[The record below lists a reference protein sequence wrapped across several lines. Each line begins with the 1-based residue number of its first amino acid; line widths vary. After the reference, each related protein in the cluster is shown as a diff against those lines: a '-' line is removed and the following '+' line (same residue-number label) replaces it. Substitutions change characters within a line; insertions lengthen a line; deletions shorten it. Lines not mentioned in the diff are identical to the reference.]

1 MSQTADTQ
9 VAPGRPLLA
18 RPTTA
23 SAVGMLMAATP
34 CSVRD
39 AEQILA
45 VAADLADVNV
55 LDLAAA
61 MAAGP
66 GSGSLPV
73 RLERALRQAVG
84 AARAPRRAGA
94 PPAGTGIQPNR
105 ERAEEVLSRLRG
117 CQARLL
123 ATPADPGALRAM
135 DDAAYTLCVL
145 MGRPTAHGAVAAAE
159 ALLAETF

>member
-1 MSQTADTQ
+1 MSHTADAQ

-18 RPTTA
+18 RPTAA
-23 SAVGMLMAATP
+23 SAVGMLMATTP

-45 VAADLADVNV
+45 AAADLADVNV

-61 MAAGP
+61 ITAGP
-66 GSGSLPV
+66 GAGAVPV
-73 RLERALRQAVG
+73 RLERALRQAVR
-84 AARAPRRAGA
+84 AARAPARVRT
-94 PPAGTGIQPNR
+94 PPAGLQPNR

-145 MGRPTAHGAVAAAE
+145 MGRPTAHGAVLAAE
-159 ALLAETF
+159 ELLAAPA

>member
-1 MSQTADTQ
+1 MSQTADAQ

-23 SAVGMLMAATP
+23 SAVGMLMATTP

-45 VAADLADVNV
+45 AAADLADVNV

-61 MAAGP
+61 MTAGP
-66 GSGSLPV
+66 GVGPVPV
-73 RLERALRQAVG
+73 RLERALRQAVR
-84 AARAPRRAGA
+84 AARTPTRTGT
-94 PPAGTGIQPNR
+94 PPTGIQPNR

-145 MGRPTAHGAVAAAE
+145 MGRPTAHGAVLAAE
-159 ALLAETF
+159 ALLAEPA